1 STTEWTEGAW
11 NIEDSIKLA
20 AVLKSK
26 GVDLIDCSTGGYI
39 PGVKIPLYPGYQ
51 VQGAEDIR
59 RETGIM
65 TGAVGLITDPE
76 HGEQILEDEKADL
89 IFIARE
95 FLRNPYLPLNFA
107 GSLGEDIAWP
117 DQYDRAKPRG

>member
-26 GVDLIDCSTGGYI
+26 GVDLIDCSTGGNI

-76 HGEQILEDEKADL
+76 HAEQILEDEKADL
-89 IFIARE
+89 IFRARE
-95 FLRNPYLPLNFA
+95 FLRNLYLPLNFA
-107 GSLGEDIAWP
+107 GSLSEDIACTV
-117 DQYDRAKPRG
+117 QYDRARPTV